1 MIKTV
6 AIPQNNSYNLA
17 IPNNYIGK
25 EIEILMYAL
34 DEVAEEKMPA
44 PQKTMADFWGSI
56 SDDTAAELRKHVEE
70 SRNSWEE
77 RLDKQF

>member
-25 EIEILMYAL
+25 KIEILFYAL
-34 DEVAEEKMPA
+34 DEVAAEKNETSK
-44 PQKTMADFWGSI
+44 KTMADFSGVLSENDYQ
-56 SDDTAAELRKHVEE
+56 SLKEHTQKARKEW
-70 SRNSWEE
+70 SRNT
-77 RLDKQF
+77 